1 MFIALS
7 TCASNGDAFFFGRD
21 RREEPLPVGCSLL
34 DIREV
39 AEETG
44 ISVDD
49 VLSGL
54 DDFASA
60 DALLGFGVSLATA
73 EAAEEVVCTEAPVRE
88 PVFERKEPLLAD
100 AAAPMAEETAI
111 FEPPVELE
119 LEFEEEPAPQ
129 AETVFEAVMETV
141 VVEETSEPAP
151 MVEALPLEP
160 RIEDK
165 PVAAAEEKYGAP
177 REAAIIETE
186 IEARLAAENTEASA
200 LPKEPMML
208 ETLAAEKVSAAWER
222 RRLRLR
228 KRAAFRGMEKKQEP
242 VEEQKVV
249 AAGAPEFPLKKRP
262 RLDLA
267 KLRKMANVRVEAA
280 EPEDEG
286 ADDHLIDLNVPDGY
300 VVQTSTES
308 VVWPWEVQPDMT
320 LKEALEAISD
330 SLLASLTEEVVNCTI
345 TGQMG
350 EGGIKSLCEYY
361 QKDMEQIYGAIQKE
375 SRRRI
380 TRMSAQAPRPASM
393 GAVAEAT
400 QEMAMRMAKQFLQN
414 EMGKKAMRFK
424 SPFPD
429 ENGIYHIFQ
438 SHRVEDEDEVD
449 FPNERVFYRE
459 VGNGWAISVGY

>member
-7 TCASNGDAFFFGRD
+7 TCASNGGAFFFGRD

-49 VLSGL
+49 VISQL

-73 EAAEEVVCTEAPVRE
+73 ATAEEVVCTETSARE
-88 PVFERKEPLLAD
+88 PIFVESPAFTSD
-100 AAAPMAEETAI
+100 TAASFAEEPAV

-119 LEFEEEPAPQ
+119 LEFEEEPAPRE
-129 AETVFEAVMETV
+129 ETVLATVMEAETV
-141 VVEETSEPAP
+141 VVEETQELAP
-151 MVEALPLEP
+151 TEAAVSVET
-160 RIEDK
+160 RIEAE
-165 PVAAAEEKYGAP
+165 PVAVAEVEITAP
-177 REAAIIETE
+177 REEVPH
-186 IEARLAAENTEASA
+186 EAEMQSKLAAENAEASA
-200 LPKEPMML
+200 LPKETRLL
-208 ETLAAEKVSAAWER
+208 EALAAEKVSAAWER

-228 KRAAFRGMEKKQEP
+228 RRAAEKKTELN
-242 VEEQKVV
+242 V
-249 AAGAPEFPLKKRP
+249 AEGGASEFPVKKRP
-262 RLDLA
+262 RLDLV
-267 KLRKMANVRVEAA
+267 KLRRMANVRVEAA

-300 VVQTSTES
+300 VVRTSTES

-320 LKEALEAISD
+320 LKEALEAITD

-350 EGGIKSLCEYY
+350 EGGIKSLCEYF

-380 TRMSAQAPRPASM
+380 TRMSAQAPRPASV
-393 GAVAEAT
+393 GAVNEAT